1 MMKLH
6 HFCIPYRATLVFAVA
21 VIAILATSAANN
33 MSQGFADDY
42 NTRYITIHE
51 GLPHNFVDD
60 IHRDSKGF
68 IWMALNGGGVA
79 RYDGHDFVTFG
90 PSSSLRKIKSIFA
103 TTLSEDKFNRL
114 WTVTDRGI
122 DIIDMEKLST
132 LAEDDPIFAKLEQGD
147 SPVDISKIDFATS
160 DKNGNMWLH
169 ADTIIAKV
177 SFNDD
182 GSVNRIAT
190 LTHEPLNV
198 SILKIRDIE
207 GNGVL
212 WTSINGKIMN
222 IEDQGASIVLK
233 PVADCLQLDPHT
245 YVSDFIAKGD
255 NVWISTDIGL
265 YRYDP
270 SANMVKRYAYD
281 PADPH
286 SLSQNFITDLDI
298 TSDKRLI
305 ATTLRGINIYNPIN
319 DNFERVGDMPQ
330 SDPRAVFN
338 NNFIN
343 CVEVDSDRIWFG
355 TEGGG
360 LNKFVPRNIY
370 ITDIFHDPNRAS
382 SLSDNPVN
390 SIYEDVDGTVWIG
403 TVEGGLNRAHSDMK
417 SFDHFTAE
425 NGAITHNS
433 VSAITADRDGRLWVG
448 TWGGGLN
455 VIDRKNPSHR
465 IETINATDDGSL
477 PIGYIGA
484 LAYDSINNGIWIGSN
499 LGLYFRDLN
508 TGRITEPFKGAA
520 DGVPGTIGTAIDK
533 KGHLWVGSLTGV
545 YDIVLNERKPDGTFT
560 YRHISHKLNDPK
572 SKTADKIS
580 SIYMS
585 SDGSMW
591 FGTNGNGVYH
601 RVTDENGEKFINYT
615 TDEGM
620 PSDIV
625 NGILEDNDGYMWI
638 STANGLARLNPDD
651 GTFINYDRTDG
662 LTNDQFY
669 WNATCRLSDG
679 RLLFGTV
686 DGLIKLDGVV
696 KKPKEPHYPV
706 YFTSLSVANEPVYA
720 GSKITPL
727 DISSTKHITIHER
740 DKSFTVGFSALDY
753 DRDNAGH
760 YNYRLVGFDDKW
772 ITLPVDRRYVTYTNL
787 EPGVYKLQ
795 VRYVPEG
802 SQPDESEIS
811 QLVITV
817 KPYFYRTPWFIMI
830 MILLVGASAWLFH
843 YYRVKSLTNQRTLLQ
858 ASVEERTSEIRQQKQ
873 LLEARAVA
881 LSEQND
887 MLKRNN
893 EEITEQKTQLI
904 DMSRRV
910 QDLAMDRISFFT
922 NITHEFRTPITLIIG
937 PIQRALKLSY
947 NPQVIEQLNYVERNA
962 RYLLN
967 LVNQLM
973 DFRKMESGKMEIV
986 RTRGNF
992 VKMANEILTP
1002 FQPLAAERNITL
1014 RSLFHIPQPEL
1025 DFDGDALR
1033 KVITNLLSNAIKFT
1047 PDGGTVT
1054 FYAAMLQQ
1062 SKNTP
1067 EPTLYLD
1074 ITDSGNGIP
1083 ESEINKVF
1091 DRFYQGKSQI
1101 KYPIPGSSGSGIG
1114 LYLCKSIV
1122 ELFGGSIW
1130 ARNNRNRGCS
1140 FRVLMPMSNVEEAT
1154 NSPLP
1159 APTAPASVPMVPVMQ
1174 PSPGITILV
1183 VEDNNDM
1190 RRFICSVL
1198 RDKYNLLEASNG
1210 EEALSLLLANQVD
1223 FIISDLMMPVMDGL
1237 ELSRR
1242 VKEDFAISHIPF
1254 LMLTAKTGQESR
1266 IESYRVGVDEYL
1278 LKPFDEELLLTRISN
1293 ILENKRRH
1301 QSKFN
1306 IDMDVNELNIE
1317 DESRDKKFIDQVM
1330 EVVKNNYKNSYFEV
1344 GDFAEALGI
1353 SRSLLNKKLQNLTGQ
1368 SATKFMRNYRMSIAR
1383 ELILKNRKTRNMN
1396 VSEIAY
1402 EVGFNDSKYFTRCFT
1417 RQFNVTPSSM
1427 LNGDDT

>member
-1 MMKLH
+1 
-6 HFCIPYRATLVFAVA
+6 
-21 VIAILATSAANN
+21 
-33 MSQGFADDY
+33 
-42 NTRYITIHE
+42 
-51 GLPHNFVDD
+51 
-60 IHRDSKGF
+60 
-68 IWMALNGGGVA
+68 
-79 RYDGHDFVTFG
+79 
-90 PSSSLRKIKSIFA
+90 
-103 TTLSEDKFNRL
+103 
-114 WTVTDRGI
+114 
-122 DIIDMEKLST
+122 
-132 LAEDDPIFAKLEQGD
+132 
-147 SPVDISKIDFATS
+147 
-160 DKNGNMWLH
+160 
-169 ADTIIAKV
+169 
-177 SFNDD
+177 
-182 GSVNRIAT
+182 
-190 LTHEPLNV
+190 
-198 SILKIRDIE
+198 
-207 GNGVL
+207 
-212 WTSINGKIMN
+212 
-222 IEDQGASIVLK
+222 
-233 PVADCLQLDPHT
+233 
-245 YVSDFIAKGD
+245 
-255 NVWISTDIGL
+255 
-265 YRYDP
+265 
-270 SANMVKRYAYD
+270 
-281 PADPH
+281 
-286 SLSQNFITDLDI
+286 
-298 TSDKRLI
+298 
-305 ATTLRGINIYNPIN
+305 
-319 DNFERVGDMPQ
+319 
-330 SDPRAVFN
+330 
-338 NNFIN
+338 
-343 CVEVDSDRIWFG
+343 
-355 TEGGG
+355 
-360 LNKFVPRNIY
+360 
-370 ITDIFHDPNRAS
+370 
-382 SLSDNPVN
+382 
-390 SIYEDVDGTVWIG
+390 
-403 TVEGGLNRAHSDMK
+403 
-417 SFDHFTAE
+417 
-425 NGAITHNS
+425 
-433 VSAITADRDGRLWVG
+433 
-448 TWGGGLN
+448 
-455 VIDRKNPSHR
+455 
-465 IETINATDDGSL
+465 
-477 PIGYIGA
+477 
-484 LAYDSINNGIWIGSN
+484 
-499 LGLYFRDLN
+499 
-508 TGRITEPFKGAA
+508 
-520 DGVPGTIGTAIDK
+520 
-533 KGHLWVGSLTGV
+533 
-545 YDIVLNERKPDGTFT
+545 
-560 YRHISHKLNDPK
+560 
-572 SKTADKIS
+572 
-580 SIYMS
+580 
-585 SDGSMW
+585 
-591 FGTNGNGVYH
+591 
-601 RVTDENGEKFINYT
+601 
-615 TDEGM
+615 
-620 PSDIV
+620 
-625 NGILEDNDGYMWI
+625 
-638 STANGLARLNPDD
+638 
-651 GTFINYDRTDG
+651 
-662 LTNDQFY
+662 
-669 WNATCRLSDG
+669 
-679 RLLFGTV
+679 
-686 DGLIKLDGVV
+686 
-696 KKPKEPHYPV
+696 
-706 YFTSLSVANEPVYA
+706 
-720 GSKITPL
+720 
-727 DISSTKHITIHER
+727 
-740 DKSFTVGFSALDY
+740 
-753 DRDNAGH
+753 
-760 YNYRLVGFDDKW
+760 
-772 ITLPVDRRYVTYTNL
+772 
-787 EPGVYKLQ
+787 
-795 VRYVPEG
+795 
-802 SQPDESEIS
+802 
-811 QLVITV
+811 
-817 KPYFYRTPWFIMI
+817 
-830 MILLVGASAWLFH
+830 WLFH

-937 PIQRALKLSY
+937 PTQRALKLSY

-973 DFRKMESGKMEIV
+973 DFRKLESGKMEIV

-1002 FQPLAAERNITL
+1002 FQPFAAERNITL

-1033 KVITNLLSNAIKFT
+1033 KVIPNLLSNAIKFT

-1054 FYAAMLQQ
+1054 FYAAMLPQG
-1062 SKNTP
+1062 KNRP
-1067 EPTLYLD
+1067 EPMLYLD

-1130 ARNNRNRGCS
+1130 ARNNRTRGCS
-1140 FRVLMPMSNVEEAT
+1140 FRVLLPMSNVEEAT
-1154 NSPLP
+1154 NSLLP

-1210 EEALSLLLANQVD
+1210 EEALSILLSNQVD

-1266 IESYRVGVDEYL
+1266 LESYRVGVDEYL

-1306 IDMDVNELNIE
+1306 IDMDVDELNIE

-1353 SRSLLNKKLQNLTGQ
+1353 SRSLLNKKLQNLTRQ

>member
-1 MMKLH
+1 M
-6 HFCIPYRATLVFAVA
+6 
-21 VIAILATSAANN
+21 
-33 MSQGFADDY
+33 
-42 NTRYITIHE
+42 
-51 GLPHNFVDD
+51 
-60 IHRDSKGF
+60 
-68 IWMALNGGGVA
+68 
-79 RYDGHDFVTFG
+79 
-90 PSSSLRKIKSIFA
+90 
-103 TTLSEDKFNRL
+103 
-114 WTVTDRGI
+114 
-122 DIIDMEKLST
+122 
-132 LAEDDPIFAKLEQGD
+132 
-147 SPVDISKIDFATS
+147 
-160 DKNGNMWLH
+160 
-169 ADTIIAKV
+169 
-177 SFNDD
+177 
-182 GSVNRIAT
+182 
-190 LTHEPLNV
+190 
-198 SILKIRDIE
+198 
-207 GNGVL
+207 
-212 WTSINGKIMN
+212 
-222 IEDQGASIVLK
+222 
-233 PVADCLQLDPHT
+233 
-245 YVSDFIAKGD
+245 
-255 NVWISTDIGL
+255 
-265 YRYDP
+265 
-270 SANMVKRYAYD
+270 
-281 PADPH
+281 
-286 SLSQNFITDLDI
+286 
-298 TSDKRLI
+298 
-305 ATTLRGINIYNPIN
+305 
-319 DNFERVGDMPQ
+319 
-330 SDPRAVFN
+330 
-338 NNFIN
+338 
-343 CVEVDSDRIWFG
+343 
-355 TEGGG
+355 
-360 LNKFVPRNIY
+360 
-370 ITDIFHDPNRAS
+370 
-382 SLSDNPVN
+382 
-390 SIYEDVDGTVWIG
+390 
-403 TVEGGLNRAHSDMK
+403 
-417 SFDHFTAE
+417 
-425 NGAITHNS
+425 
-433 VSAITADRDGRLWVG
+433 
-448 TWGGGLN
+448 
-455 VIDRKNPSHR
+455 
-465 IETINATDDGSL
+465 
-477 PIGYIGA
+477 
-484 LAYDSINNGIWIGSN
+484 
-499 LGLYFRDLN
+499 
-508 TGRITEPFKGAA
+508 
-520 DGVPGTIGTAIDK
+520 
-533 KGHLWVGSLTGV
+533 
-545 YDIVLNERKPDGTFT
+545 
-560 YRHISHKLNDPK
+560 
-572 SKTADKIS
+572 
-580 SIYMS
+580 
-585 SDGSMW
+585 
-591 FGTNGNGVYH
+591 
-601 RVTDENGEKFINYT
+601 
-615 TDEGM
+615 
-620 PSDIV
+620 
-625 NGILEDNDGYMWI
+625 
-638 STANGLARLNPDD
+638 
-651 GTFINYDRTDG
+651 
-662 LTNDQFY
+662 
-669 WNATCRLSDG
+669 
-679 RLLFGTV
+679 
-686 DGLIKLDGVV
+686 
-696 KKPKEPHYPV
+696 
-706 YFTSLSVANEPVYA
+706 
-720 GSKITPL
+720 
-727 DISSTKHITIHER
+727 
-740 DKSFTVGFSALDY
+740 
-753 DRDNAGH
+753 
-760 YNYRLVGFDDKW
+760 
-772 ITLPVDRRYVTYTNL
+772 
-787 EPGVYKLQ
+787 
-795 VRYVPEG
+795 
-802 SQPDESEIS
+802 
-811 QLVITV
+811 
-817 KPYFYRTPWFIMI
+817 
-830 MILLVGASAWLFH
+830 
-843 YYRVKSLTNQRTLLQ
+843 
-858 ASVEERTSEIRQQKQ
+858 
-873 LLEARAVA
+873 
-881 LSEQND
+881 
-887 MLKRNN
+887 
-893 EEITEQKTQLI
+893 
-904 DMSRRV
+904 
-910 QDLAMDRISFFT
+910 
-922 NITHEFRTPITLIIG
+922 
-937 PIQRALKLSY
+937 
-947 NPQVIEQLNYVERNA
+947 ERNA

-1062 SKNTP
+1062 SKNNP